1 MQCSNSG
8 YLNKYEIFLNSVKKT
23 LETFPDYNFL
33 MIRLD
38 FSTEDQPLQLKMST
52 IIFFAIKFRIK
63 DVQDY

>member
-38 FSTEDQPLQLKMST
+38 FSTED
-52 IIFFAIKFRIK
+52 
-63 DVQDY
+63 